1 MIVNIIECDIPCVKT
16 VSSTEEDDGIHN
28 IYIRKNMSIEDMRNE
43 IRQKLLHIIN
53 DDFYIDHHVNLIEH
67 MVRHREL
74 TDDMLETIDFY
85 HHINYRFLSSY
96 IVKITIYL

>member
-16 VSSTEEDDGIHN
+16 VSSTGKDDGVHN

-53 DDFYIDHHVNLIEH
+53 DDFHIGHHVNLIEH
-67 MVRHREL
+67 MVRHR
-74 TDDMLETIDFY
+74 
-85 HHINYRFLSSY
+85 
-96 IVKITIYL
+96 